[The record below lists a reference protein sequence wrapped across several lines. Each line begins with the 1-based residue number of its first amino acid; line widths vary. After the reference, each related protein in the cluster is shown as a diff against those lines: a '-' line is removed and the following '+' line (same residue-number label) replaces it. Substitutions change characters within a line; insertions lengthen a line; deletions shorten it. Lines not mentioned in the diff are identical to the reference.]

1 MDFFNFETELDAEI
15 RQMKYDLA
23 AYHMIEIKNVDLE
36 GTNFKREY
44 YSDNL
49 TLYRS
54 HEDTL
59 MYLNDNQDGSTN
71 NVELVDLKVILD
83 KVAFRKINQK
93 KQAIEL
99 ERFLS
104 E

>member
-1 MDFFNFETELDAEI
+1 MDFFNFETEIDAEI
-15 RQMKYDLA
+15 RQMKYNLA
-23 AYHMIEIKNVDLE
+23 SYLMIDIKNVDLD

-59 MYLNDNQDGSTN
+59 MYLTDNQDVSTN
-71 NVELVDLKVILD
+71 NVELVDLKVILGN
-83 KVAFRKINQK
+83 VAFRRTNQK